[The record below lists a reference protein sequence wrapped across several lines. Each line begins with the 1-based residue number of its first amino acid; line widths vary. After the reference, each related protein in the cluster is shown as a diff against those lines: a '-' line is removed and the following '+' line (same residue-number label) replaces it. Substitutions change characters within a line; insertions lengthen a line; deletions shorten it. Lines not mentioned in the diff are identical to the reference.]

1 MAPHA
6 SSVATM
12 SLGSGP
18 GQRPVT
24 PRMALPIGGWLAQND
39 AGPAW
44 QSRPP
49 AGGDAARGRLLAL
62 GAGLLAAGALV
73 VTARSRARSR
83 AGQLAGRYAL
93 ALGSSAVRSL
103 TCVSAASAHW
113 SASPAIRPGTTP
125 L

>member
-6 SSVATM
+6 SVATM

-18 GQRPVT
+18 QQRPVS
-24 PRMALPIGGWLAQND
+24 PRLALPAGGWLANHD

-44 QSRPP
+44 QPRSLAAR
-49 AGGDAARGRLLAL
+49 DAARGRLLAL

-93 ALGSSAVRSL
+93 ALR
-103 TCVSAASAHW
+103 AA
-113 SASPAIRPGTTP
+113 R